1 MYNLERLTFRF
12 AEFNIL
18 KSVQKLFS
26 LFILLSTLISF
37 AQEEIPQNYFIKPL
51 KIPTVLAGSFG
62 ELRSNHFHSG
72 LDIKTQGRTGLD
84 VVASASGYVSRIKI
98 SHYGY
103 GKALYIT
110 HPNGYV
116 TVYGHLDAFAGVVKD
131 YVKTKQYEAESYEIE
146 LFPNP
151 DELPVDQ
158 GQLVAYSG
166 NTGSSGGPHVHF
178 EIRDKN
184 ERPMNAQLFGV
195 EVPDHSAPI
204 INDLLVYALSDT
216 STVNNSRN
224 KVRLKYTK
232 QPDGNFLSEKVTA
245 YGPIGFA
252 IGTIDRQDGAPNSNG
267 IYKIETRLNGSK
279 TLEVEMD
286 KFSFAETR
294 YLNRMI
300 DYALFE
306 SERDRVQKLFI
317 ERNNPLSIFKMEQN
331 KGILNLS
338 KEGGSALYTIKI
350 SDLPGNT
357 TTLTVPIT
365 IQKVNTLNPFMPKET
380 PYLVQPETAQNFEVG
395 SWSLFIPK
403 GAFYD
408 DYYLDIKANTDAL
421 HLDRDTIPVH
431 EYIRLGY
438 DVSAFKPQDRERL
451 YIGRV
456 NSRGLLS
463 YEGATLNGDELSA
476 TVNSL
481 GDFKIGLDTT
491 GPSIESLDF
500 KDGKWIS
507 ELKHIDFKI
516 SDRDTGIKS
525 YRATINGK
533 FALLEYEYK
542 NNRLRY
548 FFEDGISVSG
558 ANDFKLIVTDN
569 VGNSTTFSATFY
581 RK

>member
-1 MYNLERLTFRF
+1 MRNQIS
-12 AEFNIL
+12 N
-18 KSVQKLFS
+18 SVHKF
-26 LFILLSTLISF
+26 LSFFFLLISAVTQ
-37 AQEEIPQNYFIKPL
+37 AQDEIPQNYFIKPL

-116 TVYGHLDAFAGVVKD
+116 TVYGHLDSFAGGIKE
-131 YVKTKQYEAESYEIE
+131 YVKAKQYEAESYEIE

-151 DELPVDQ
+151 DELTVTQ

-195 EVPDHSAPI
+195 DVPDNSAPI
-204 INDLLVYALSDT
+204 INDLLVYPLSDS
-216 STVNNSRN
+216 STVNASRT
-224 KVRLKYTK
+224 KMRLKFTK
-232 QPDGNFLSEKVTA
+232 QPDGNFLSEKITA

-317 ERNNPLSIFKMEQN
+317 ERNNPISIFKFEQE
-331 KGILNLS
+331 KGVLNLDQ
-338 KEGGSALYTIKI
+338 EGKTALYTIKI

-365 IQKVNTLNPFMPKET
+365 IKKDYTAPTHDLKET
-380 PYLVQPETAQNFEVG
+380 PYLVQPETTQSFQDG
-395 SWSLFIPK
+395 SWSIFIPK

-421 HLDRDTIPVH
+421 HLDQDTIPVH

-463 YEGATLNGDELSA
+463 YERATLNGDELAA

-491 GPSIESLDF
+491 GPTIESLDF

-516 SDRDTGIKS
+516 NDRDSGIKS

>member
-1 MYNLERLTFRF
+1 MH
-12 AEFNIL
+12 
-18 KSVQKLFS
+18 KLFS
-26 LFILLSTLISF
+26 FLLLISTTIAF
-37 AQEEIPQNYFIKPL
+37 AQEDIPQDYFIKPL

-110 HPNGYV
+110 HPNGYT
-116 TVYGHLDAFAGVVKD
+116 TVYGHLDGFAGAIKEFVKA
-131 YVKTKQYEAESYEIE
+131 KQYEAESYEIE
-146 LFPNP
+146 LFPDP
-151 DELPVDQ
+151 DDLVVTQ
-158 GQLVAYSG
+158 GDLVAYSG

-184 ERPMNAQLFGV
+184 ERPMNAQLFGIV
-195 EVPDHSAPI
+195 VPDHSAPI
-204 INDLLVYALSDT
+204 INDLLVYPLSDT
-216 STVNNSRN
+216 SNVNASRT
-224 KVRLKYTK
+224 KMRLKFTK
-232 QPDGNFLSEKVTA
+232 QPDGSFLAEKITA

-252 IGTIDRQDGAPNSNG
+252 VGTIDRQDGATNSNG

-279 TLEVEMD
+279 NLELEMD

-300 DYALFE
+300 DYALYE

-317 ERNNPLSIFKMEQN
+317 ERNNPLSIFKFEQG
-331 KGILNLS
+331 KGILDLT
-338 KEGGSALYTIKI
+338 KEGSTALYTIKI

-357 TTLTVPIT
+357 TTLTIPIT
-365 IQKVNTLNPFMPKET
+365 VKKEDVLAPLNSIAGDYAVEPDS
-380 PYLVQPETAQNFEVG
+380 AQQLEVG
-395 SWSLFIPK
+395 SWSVFIPK

-408 DYYLDIKANTDAL
+408 DYKLDIKANTDAL
-421 HLDRDTIPVH
+421 HLDQDTIPVH
-431 EYIRLGY
+431 EYIRIGY
-438 DVSAFKPQDRERL
+438 DVSSFKPQDRDQL

-456 NSRGLLS
+456 TSRGLLS
-463 YEGATLNGDELSA
+463 YEGASLNGDELSA
-476 TVNSL
+476 NINSL
-481 GDFKIGLDTT
+481 GDFKLGLDTT
-491 GPSIESLDF
+491 GPNVESLDF

-507 ELKHIDFKI
+507 DLKRIDFKI
-516 SDRDTGIKS
+516 SDRDSGIKS

-542 NNRLRY
+542 NNRLSY